1 MPKKYNFSFFLIL
14 FAFIFSQSS
23 NTFAQKDPKAKTV
36 LDAVKARYQA
46 ISAFKANFVYT
57 MESKTAG
64 VAESFTGEITIKG
77 GKFYLK
83 LPKQHIITDKQS
95 QWTYIQESNEVNLT
109 NYEPDPNDITPEK
122 IYTIYESGYDYAYM
136 EEKVEQ
142 GKKYHIIDLKPLNKN
157 AQFFKI
163 RLKIVQETNSIKSW
177 ELFER
182 NANRYLYTINK
193 FSTVDVKDSYFKY
206 NASKYSSKPKV
217 NDLR

>member
-1 MPKKYNFSFFLIL
+1 MYQHQNMFNKYLIFALFLG
-14 FAFIFSQSS
+14 FS
-23 NTFAQKDPKAKTV
+23 NTLLAQKDPKAQSI
-36 LDAVKARYQA
+36 LDMVKKKYQE
-46 ISAFKANFVYT
+46 ISAFKASFTYT

-64 VAESFTGEITIKG
+64 VTESFNGEITIKG
-77 GKFYLK
+77 GKYYLK
-83 LPKQHIITDKQS
+83 LPKQHIITDKQT
-95 QWTYIQESNEVNLT
+95 QWTFIKESNEVNVT

-163 RLKIVQETNSIKSW
+163 RLKVVQETNSIKSW

-182 NANRYLYTINK
+182 NSNRYLYTVTK
-193 FSTVDVKDSYFKY
+193 FATVNVGDGYFKY
-206 NASKYSSKPKV
+206 SASKYSSKPKL